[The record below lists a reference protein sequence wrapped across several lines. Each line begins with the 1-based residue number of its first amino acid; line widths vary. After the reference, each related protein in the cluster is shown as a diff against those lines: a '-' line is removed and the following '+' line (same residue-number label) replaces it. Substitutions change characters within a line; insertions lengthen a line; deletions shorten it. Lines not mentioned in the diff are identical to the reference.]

1 MSALRSGLE
10 RLLPKSPFVRSVSV
24 LAGGTAAGQLLVLLS
39 SPLLTRLYT
48 PEDFGLLGLYIA
60 LLSSIGVL
68 ASLRYE
74 LAIPLPEDDEEAA
87 HVAVLALVLV
97 LGTTL
102 LTTVVIL
109 SIRTPIAQALN
120 APGLA
125 DYLWLLPVGL
135 LLMGTYQVL
144 NYWAIRTQAF
154 PVIARTRFMQGV
166 GAVTVQIGGYALGPL
181 ALLLG
186 HVAGQAAGTSTL
198 GLLAVRKHRAV
209 LKRLSLNGVLR
220 ALQRYRRFPI
230 YSTWGSVLNT
240 VSHQV
245 PLLLLSA
252 FFGATTAGIYLL
264 AHRVLAL
271 PMQLIGKS
279 IADVF
284 FSTAAEANREGRLGQ
299 LVATTHQTLVHVA
312 MPPMLLVVLTA
323 PELFALVFG
332 EPWRQAGQFAQWLA
346 VSVYFQFVLSPIS
359 NLFALLEK
367 QAHALALQILL
378 LVSRTVALVVG
389 GYLHDVVLGIAL
401 FAVGSAA
408 CYSIFL
414 LWVIRLS
421 GNSLCI
427 LWPPLASSLAWSIMI
442 VVPVCVQHLFF
453 ENNSFLYACMFS
465 ASVLFIAVRYVTL
478 LRKTS

>member
-1 MSALRSGLE
+1 MTALGFFLE
-10 RLLPKSPFVRSVSV
+10 RLLPKSSFVRSVSV
-24 LAGGTAAGQLLVLLS
+24 LAGGAAAGQLLVVLA

-74 LAIPLPEDDEEAA
+74 LAIPLPEDDEEAV

-109 SIRTPIAQALN
+109 SFRLPIAQALN
-120 APGLA
+120 APGLV

-135 LLMGTYQVL
+135 LLLGTYQVL

-166 GAVTVQIGGYALGPL
+166 GAVMVQIGGYALGPL

-186 HVAGQAAGTSTL
+186 YVAGQAAGTSTL
-198 GLLAVRKHRAV
+198 GLLVVRKHRAV

-230 YSTWGSVLNT
+230 YATWGSVFNT

-245 PLLLLSA
+245 PLLLLAA
-252 FFGATTAGIYLL
+252 FFGATSAGIYLL
-264 AHRVLAL
+264 AYRVLTL

-284 FSTAAEANREGRLGQ
+284 FSTAVEANREGRLGQ
-299 LVATTHQTLVHVA
+299 LVATTHQTLAHVA

-332 EPWRQAGQFAQWLA
+332 EPWMQAGQFAQWLA

-367 QAHALALQILL
+367 QVHAMALQGFLVTSRAGALIL
-378 LVSRTVALVVG
+378 G
-389 GYLHDVVLGIAL
+389 GYLNDLMLGIAL
-401 FAVGSAA
+401 FAVASAA
-408 CYSIFL
+408 CYFAFL
-414 LWVIRLS
+414 IWVVRLS
-421 GNSLCI
+421 GNAHSM
-427 LWPPLASSLAWSIMI
+427 LWRPSALALVWSLAQSHW
-442 VVPVCVQHLFF
+442 
-453 ENNSFLYACMFS
+453 FLWTS
-465 ASVLFIAVRYVTL
+465 LSVLFITVRYAIM
-478 LRKTS
+478 LRKA